1 MPFLIIAV
9 RWQPMSAVF
18 VVQTWKEFVT
28 EMMATKEEQIS
39 QGIQGAVQVFRRVD
53 KIPIGKRTK
62 EEFK

>member
-1 MPFLIIAV
+1 
-9 RWQPMSAVF
+9 MSAVF

-62 EEFK
+62 KEFK